1 MSAGLPLTVTTN
13 TDPFILTTNAQI
25 VEMDVRARGP
35 IPDVIMSLR
44 WTMTS
49 ENYQR
54 FVAMIGEYSRML
66 LTVDAGQGLVLTR
79 DAQIVAMDLRT
90 KTPVTVAM
98 TLHGTM
104 TREAYNLFLIKVMS
118 TPRVEIDVDVNR
130 TPDGHFDAHFKARGE
145 RP

>member
-13 TDPFILTTNAQI
+13 TDPFILTTSAQI
-25 VEMDVRARGP
+25 VNMDVRARGP
-35 IPDVIMSLR
+35 IPDAIMSLR
-44 WTMTS
+44 WTMAS

-54 FVAMIGEYSRML
+54 FAAMIGEYSRML
-66 LTVDAGQGLVLTR
+66 LTVDAGQGLVLTS

-118 TPRVEIDVDVNR
+118 TPRVEMDVDVNR

-145 RP
+145 QP

>member
-13 TDPFILTTNAQI
+13 TDPFILTTSAQI

-35 IPDVIMSLR
+35 IPDAIMSLR

-54 FVAMIGEYSRML
+54 FVTMIGEYSRML
-66 LTVDAGQGLVLTR
+66 LTVDAGQGLVLTS

-118 TPRVEIDVDVNR
+118 TPRVEMDVDVNR

-145 RP
+145 QP